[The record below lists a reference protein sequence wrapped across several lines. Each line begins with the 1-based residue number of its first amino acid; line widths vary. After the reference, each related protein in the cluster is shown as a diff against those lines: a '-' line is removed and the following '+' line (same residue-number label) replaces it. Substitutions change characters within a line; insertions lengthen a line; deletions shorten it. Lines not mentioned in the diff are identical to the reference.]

1 MPKRIFCYTI
11 YKGLLLY
18 SKKIEFEYKEVG
30 KMYQGIAAAKVN
42 LTLDVKGRRPDGYHF
57 LESVMQTL
65 SLCDIVEV
73 EPAARTTLSC
83 DMPELSC
90 AEDNLAWRAWAL
102 LQKEYNLDA
111 GVKITLHKQIPL
123 GGGLAGGSSNA
134 AQVLL
139 AVNEIFALKLPP
151 AKLIELAAQLGADVP
166 FCLQGGTALAC
177 GIGEELQPQSPCPEL
192 RLVLVNPGF
201 AVNTASVYAQYD
213 LNNNAPEDRVG
224 GKYSASTQSMLKALQ
239 YGDPAQIRENLF
251 NVLEPPAFQLF
262 PPLAALKQELTALG
276 LSALL
281 CGSGAT
287 VMGIAADKKRAAIAA
302 DKLQGKYPFVRAV
315 TSQNF

>member
-1 MPKRIFCYTI
+1 
-11 YKGLLLY
+11 
-18 SKKIEFEYKEVG
+18 
-30 KMYQGIAAAKVN
+30 MYQGIAAAKVN
-42 LTLDVKGRRPDGYHF
+42 LTLNVKGRRPDGYHI

-73 EPAARTTLSC
+73 EPAAQTSLAC
-83 DMPELSC
+83 DMPELAC
-90 AEDNLAWRAWAL
+90 TEDNLAWRAWAL

-139 AVNEIFALKLPP
+139 AVNELFALKLPP
-151 AKLIELAAQLGADVP
+151 ARLIELAVRLGADVP

-177 GIGEELQPQSPCPEL
+177 GVGEDLHLLPSCPEL

-201 AVNTASVYAQYD
+201 AVDTAAVYAQYD
-213 LNNNAPEDRVG
+213 LNNNALSDN
-224 GKYSASTQSMLKALQ
+224 MLAEQEEKTRQMLEGLKS
-239 YGDPAQIRENLF
+239 GDPAQIRAALF
-251 NVLEPPAFQLF
+251 NALEQPAFQLF
-262 PPLAALKQELTALG
+262 PQLAAIKAEMAEHG

-287 VMGIAADKKRAAIAA
+287 VMGVALDKKRAAIAA
-302 DKLQGKYPFVRAV
+302 DALQGKYPFVRAV